1 MRAIVSGANG
11 PVLQDVAV
19 PKPGPSQVLVRVR
32 ACSLNRA
39 DLLILKG
46 AAHGFAS
53 GANAPMGLEWAGE
66 VVEVGAGVSKWKV
79 GDRVMAASFAA
90 FAEYTLGFEWMLY
103 AIPEGVSYE
112 QAATLPVAL
121 QTMHDAIS
129 SNGKLEP
136 GQSVLIQ
143 GASSAVGLM
152 GMQVA
157 KYLGAGLVIGTS
169 TSAERRGRLAEFGA
183 DVVIDTKAEDWVA
196 QVNKV
201 TKGKGVDLLVD
212 FVAGSLINGSLQ
224 ATRIGGRMVNI
235 GRLDGNRGEFD
246 FDLHNMR
253 RITYVGASF
262 RSRTPQ
268 ELMAVIERTA
278 TVLGPAVAR
287 GALKLPVDRVYQLEE
302 AAEALARMDRNE
314 HFGKIVLEV

>member
-1 MRAIVSGANG
+1 MRAIVSSANG
-11 PVLQDVAV
+11 PVMKDVPV
-19 PKPGPSQVLVRVR
+19 PKAGPGQVLVRVK

-39 DLLILKG
+39 DLLIMQGL
-46 AAHGFAS
+46 AHGFAG

-66 VVEVGAGVSKWKV
+66 VAETGAGVTKWQV
-79 GDRVMAASFAA
+79 GDRVMGAGFAA
-90 FAEYTLGFEWMLY
+90 FAEYTLGFDWMIY
-103 AIPEGVSYE
+103 AIPQGVSYE

-129 SNGKLEP
+129 SNGQLAA

-157 KYLGAGLVIGTS
+157 KFLGAGLVIGTS
-169 TSAERRGRLAEFGA
+169 TSPERLARLSEFGA
-183 DVVIDTKAEDWVA
+183 DVAIDSKAPDWVA
-196 QVNKV
+196 QVNKA

-212 FVAGSLINGSLQ
+212 FVAGPLINGSLQ
-224 ATRIGGRMVNI
+224 ATRIGGRMINI
-235 GRLDGNRGEFD
+235 GRLGGNVGEFD

-278 TVLGPAVAR
+278 SVLGPAVAD
-287 GALKLPVDRVYQLEE
+287 GVLKLPIDRVYQLDE
-302 AAEALARMDRNE
+302 AAAALARMERNE

>member
-1 MRAIVSGANG
+1 MRAIVSSANG
-11 PVLQDVAV
+11 PVVQDVPM
-19 PKPGPSQVLVRVR
+19 PKPGPGQVLVRVR

-39 DLLILKG
+39 DLLIMQGL
-46 AAHGFAS
+46 AHGFAG
-53 GANAPMGLEWAGE
+53 GANTPMGLEWAGE
-66 VVEVGAGVSKWKV
+66 VAEVGTGVTKWQV
-79 GDRVMAASFAA
+79 GDRVMGAGFAA
-90 FAEYTLGFEWMLY
+90 FAEYTLGFDWMIY
-103 AIPEGVSYE
+103 AIPAGVSYE

-129 SNGKLEP
+129 SNGQLVA

-157 KYLGAGLVIGTS
+157 KFLGAGLVIGTS
-169 TSAERRGRLAEFGA
+169 TSAQRRERLSEFGA
-183 DVVIDTKAEDWVA
+183 DLAIDTKAADWVA
-196 QVNKV
+196 QVSKA
-201 TKGKGVDLLVD
+201 TKGKGVDLLID

-235 GRLDGNRGEFD
+235 GRLDGNSGEFD

-253 RITYVGASF
+253 RITYIGASF

-278 TVLGPAVAR
+278 SVLGPAVAD
-287 GALKLPVDRVYQLEE
+287 GVLKLPIDKLYQLDE
-302 AAEALARMDRNE
+302 AAEALARMARNE

>member
-1 MRAIVSGANG
+1 MRAIVSSAGG
-11 PVLQDVAV
+11 PTLQDVPV

-46 AAHGFAS
+46 AAHGFVS
-53 GANAPMGLEWAGE
+53 GANAPIGLEWAGE
-66 VVEVGAGVSKWKV
+66 VVELGAGVTKWKV

-90 FAEYTLGFEWMLY
+90 FAEYTLGFDWMMY
-103 AIPEGVSYE
+103 AIPEGISYE
-112 QAATLPVAL
+112 QAATMPVAL

-129 SNGKLEP
+129 SNGQLQA

-169 TSAERRGRLAEFGA
+169 TSPERRGRLAEFGA
-183 DVVIDTKAEDWVA
+183 DVAIDTKSEDWVA
-196 QVNKV
+196 QVNKA
-201 TKGKGVDLLVD
+201 TKGKGVDLLID

-246 FDLHNMR
+246 FDLHNLR

-278 TVLGPAVAR
+278 SALGPAVAS
-287 GALKLPVDRVYQLEE
+287 GALRLPIDSVYPLEG
-302 AAEALARMDRNE
+302 AAQALERMERNE